1 MEIRSSLIGC
11 MQSGYVIKRRTHTGD
26 GFGGEIEV
34 YEVVNEQWRARIWE
48 ESREMER
55 DEPGITYFTTHRVQG
70 KFTDLRV
77 DDRIEDGDDT
87 YEVRR
92 VEYPQSFRKQRNT
105 VTGDL
110 VKMNQAAGG

>member
-11 MQSGYVIKRRTHTGD
+11 MQSGFVITRRTHTGD
-26 GFGGEIEV
+26 GFGGEIETYV
-34 YEVVNEQWRARIWE
+34 TVNSQWRARLWE

-55 DEPGITYFTTHRVQG
+55 GEPGITYFTTHRIQG
-70 KFTDLRV
+70 TFTDLLV

-92 VEYPQSFRKQRNT
+92 VESPPSFRKRTNT
-105 VTGDL
+105 VLADL
-110 VKMNQAAGG
+110 VKINQATG